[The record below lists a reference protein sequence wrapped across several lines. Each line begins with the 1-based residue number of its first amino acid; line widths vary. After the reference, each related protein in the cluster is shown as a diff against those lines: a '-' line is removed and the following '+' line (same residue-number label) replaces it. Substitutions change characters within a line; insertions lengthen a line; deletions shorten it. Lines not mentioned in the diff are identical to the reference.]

1 MKYPRLL
8 MLLAFALP
16 AALGAA
22 SPAKTPARK
31 PAARPAATQDWSKR
45 VAATPQG
52 GFRMGNPNAPL
63 KLVEFGSISC
73 PHCAEFNERAG
84 GTLRSKYVRSGR
96 VSWEYRPV
104 MIFPTD
110 PGVFLLLSCLGP
122 GSFFPTTDQLYAQ
135 QHQWVGK
142 LQDVSQE
149 EQQRIQ
155 GLPMKEQAAALV
167 RAAGVDKILIERG
180 VPAAR
185 IDTCLADEP
194 RLVRLVDGTRA
205 AGALGVTGTPTFMLN
220 GKILKGVYGWEA
232 LEPRLRQGG

>member
-1 MKYPRLL
+1 MRDELLKLTRQVKEHAAWLERGQVAGLPR
-8 MLLAFALP
+8 
-16 AALGAA
+16 
-22 SPAKTPARK
+22 PAKRTSPTTTTTTGLKSLQQVREELGDCTRCKLHPLRK
-31 PAARPAATQDWSKR
+31 NI
-45 VAATPQG
+45 VFG
-52 GFRMGNPNAPL
+52 VGNPNAPL

-167 RAAGVDKILIERG
+167 LLRPGDRAR
-180 VPAAR
+180 P
-185 IDTCLADEP
+185 
-194 RLVRLVDGTRA
+194 
-205 AGALGVTGTPTFMLN
+205 
-220 GKILKGVYGWEA
+220 
-232 LEPRLRQGG
+232 